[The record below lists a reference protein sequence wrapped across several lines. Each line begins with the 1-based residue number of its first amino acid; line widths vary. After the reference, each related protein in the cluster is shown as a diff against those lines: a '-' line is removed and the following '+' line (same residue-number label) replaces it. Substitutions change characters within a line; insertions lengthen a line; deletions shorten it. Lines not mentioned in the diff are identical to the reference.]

1 MKRLPDEAMPPVTLT
16 PDEQLAVAQEASEMV
31 RDTVDAYRAFV
42 ASGRAF
48 PKHQWRRVKSK
59 EGFDVYRTRAGYT
72 SSTNNDSN
80 NENPNKHEPQD
91 PQESQVTCHSS
102 SASSSSSSSLPPNSR
117 SYAVSPLPSLDRK
130 QSTASTTSTSTRT
143 NNFPILSNAVI
154 AQAQQ
159 LQQHNSKQFPVVV
172 LTGFIPG
179 TVEDAGYGSLAD
191 NETMWRLRSTYV
203 NDLHRDCKI
212 LTTLQRPSEE
222 DPFRYLGLKW
232 AWRKLPAFVQQRDM
246 VYAESTGMLQD
257 EEHGPTGYNLMHSV
271 ELPGVP
277 QLSEYGFLRMKVSLC
292 YIVRP
297 HDTKSVEIYCR
308 AFLLPA
314 GDLPT
319 NISSLI
325 YADALLATVNIMDC
339 STMKKLMWLTR
350 QRRKFS
356 HAVEPASKYDLE
368 AATHCQGCSRS
379 LRRFGGLGR
388 SAAKCR
394 CCKRVVC
401 GKCSSERK
409 IVLDVADDGQVTQ
422 KTMPF
427 CVQCVLEARALPAL
441 DIALATAVDWDDESQ
456 G

>member
-16 PDEQLAVAQEASEMV
+16 PDEQLAVTQEASDMV
-31 RDTVDAYRAFV
+31 RDTVDAYHAFV

-48 PKHQWRRVKSK
+48 PKHKWRRVKSK

-72 SSTNNDSN
+72 LSN
-80 NENPNKHEPQD
+80 NENSNKHEPQE
-91 PQESQVTCHSS
+91 PQGSQVARHLL
-102 SASSSSSSSLPPNSR
+102 SASSSLR
-117 SYAVSPLPSLDRK
+117 SYAVPPPPSLDRK
-130 QSTASTTSTSTRT
+130 QSTASTTSTSGCT

-154 AQAQQ
+154 AQAQVQAQQ
-159 LQQHNSKQFPVVV
+159 LQQHQDNSKQFPVVV

-179 TVEDAGYGSLAD
+179 TIEDAGYGSLAD

-257 EEHGPTGYNLMHSV
+257 EEHGPTGYNLMHSI

-297 HDTKSVEIYCR
+297 HDAKSVEIYCR

-319 NISSLI
+319 NIAALI

-368 AATHCQGCSRS
+368 AATHCQDCSRS

-441 DIALATAVDWDDESQ
+441 DIALTTAVDWDNENQ

>member
-1 MKRLPDEAMPPVTLT
+1 MKRLPDEAMPPLTLS
-16 PDEQLAVAQEASEMV
+16 PDEQLAVAQEAGDMV

-59 EGFDVYRTRAGYT
+59 EGFEVYRTRSGYT
-72 SSTNNDSN
+72 PSASSNS
-80 NENPNKHEPQD
+80 NPNKHEPQD
-91 PQESQVTCHSS
+91 PQVAFRHSS
-102 SASSSSSSSLPPNSR
+102 SASSSSSSSLPQSSR
-117 SYAVSPLPSLDRK
+117 NYAVPPPPSLDRK
-130 QSTASTTSTSTRT
+130 QSTASSTSTSRRV
-143 NNFPILSNAVI
+143 NNFPILSNAII
-154 AQAQQ
+154 AQAQES
-159 LQQHNSKQFPVVV
+159 QQHKNKQFPVVV

-203 NDLHRDCKI
+203 NDSHRDCKI

-257 EEHGPTGYNLMHSV
+257 EVHGQTGYNLMHSV

-277 QLSEYGFLRMKVSLC
+277 QLGEYGFLRMKVSLC

-297 HDTKSVEIYCR
+297 HDDKSVEIYCR

-319 NISSLI
+319 NIAALI

-368 AATHCQGCSRS
+368 AATQCQGCSRS
-379 LRRFGGLGR
+379 LKRFAGIGR

-409 IVLDVADDGQVTQ
+409 IVLDVSEDGEVTQ

-441 DIALATAVDWDDESQ
+441 NIALATAVDWDDEGQQ